1 MTIMPKYTG
10 KELQIKREIDRINRQ
25 IRQAYKKLGKES
37 RLYQQ
42 YETLLYPSKNQRK
55 NAVST
60 MRGKN
65 FEGVRYT
72 KEGIAQI
79 SVSKWAVWEFASL
92 SYYEKQLQM
101 LGRMQTVESAQ
112 KAMVRAYTERTGQ
125 KVRTR
130 KEISA
135 ALQAEKER
143 YITMEKA
150 FDVGMDKLYAIERER
165 GVRLKAKED
174 IKKLS
179 KGRWTSDEDFKKMQ
193 EILEDA
199 LNRDK
204 NELEVVEDVFTKN
217 QW

>member
-1 MTIMPKYTG
+1 MPKYTG

-25 IRQAYKKLGKES
+25 IRQAYKKFGKDS

-42 YETLLYPSKNQRK
+42 YETLLYPSKEQRK
-55 NAVST
+55 NAIST

-65 FEGVRYT
+65 FEGVRHT

-79 SVSKWAVWEFASL
+79 SASKWAIWEFSNL
-92 SYYEKQLQM
+92 TYYENQLKM

-112 KAMVRAYTERTGQ
+112 KSMIRAYTERTGQ
-125 KVRTR
+125 KVKTR
-130 KEISA
+130 AEIKA
-135 ALQAEKER
+135 ALGAEVKR
-143 YITMEKA
+143 YETMEKA
-150 FDVGMDKLYAIERER
+150 FEVGMDKLYAIERER

-179 KGRWTSDEDFKKMQ
+179 KGRWTSEDDFKKMQ

-199 LNRDK
+199 LNKDK
-204 NELEVVEDVFTKN
+204 NELEVVQDVFTKN

>member
-1 MTIMPKYTG
+1 MAKYTG

-25 IRQAYKKLGKES
+25 IRQAYKKFGKES

-42 YETLLYPSKNQRK
+42 YETLLYMGKTP
-55 NAVST
+55 VSS

-65 FEGVRYT
+65 FEGVRHT

-79 SVSKWAVWEFASL
+79 SLSKSAIWEFSNL
-92 SYYEKQLQM
+92 TYYEKQLKM

-112 KAMVRAYTERTGQ
+112 KAMLKAYETRTGVQLKTQ
-125 KVRTR
+125 KD
-130 KEISA
+130 KKA
-135 ALQAEKER
+135 ALQAETAR

-150 FDVGMDKLYAIERER
+150 FDVGLDKLYAIERER

-179 KGRWTSDEDFKKMQ
+179 KGRWTSEDDFKKMQ

-199 LNRDK
+199 LKKDK
-204 NELEVVEDVFTKN
+204 NELEVVQDVFTKN